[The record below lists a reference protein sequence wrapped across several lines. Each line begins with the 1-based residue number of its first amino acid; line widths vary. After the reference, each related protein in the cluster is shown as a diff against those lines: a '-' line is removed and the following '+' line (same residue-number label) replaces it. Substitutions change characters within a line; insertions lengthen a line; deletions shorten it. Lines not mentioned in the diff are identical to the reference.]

1 MQESRLEISSSS
13 LIAISLSENYTTQ
26 ESLRYI
32 WLLLS
37 VNKDILVEI
46 TKPDAF
52 NWNFVV
58 AAEDESL
65 VKSNSGTQIAP

>member
-37 VNKDILVEI
+37 VNKDILIDI
-46 TKPDAF
+46 TKPDTF
-52 NWNFVV
+52 NWNFVI
-58 AAEDESL
+58 AADDETL
-65 VKSNSGTQIAP
+65 VTPNNGTQVAP